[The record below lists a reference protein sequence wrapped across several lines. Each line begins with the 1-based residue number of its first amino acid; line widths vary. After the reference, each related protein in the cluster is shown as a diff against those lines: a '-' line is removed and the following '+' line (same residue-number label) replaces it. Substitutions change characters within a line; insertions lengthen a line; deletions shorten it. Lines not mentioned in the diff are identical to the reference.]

1 MPKYELKQKKRKKK
15 VAEKFDVENEE
26 TGTEDIDKNDYDK
39 KNVKN
44 KSLSDGIEEV
54 YMFQRKVVV
63 TMIVIIVLMLAIC
76 PIIITLHHRKI
87 KKEHRDMK
95 GLLNDVVETDNKS
108 NGDVF
113 SNNNVGMSGG
123 GINSVDTVSV
133 PAPIISAPITPVP
146 STPTP
151 IPLAHAITAPP
162 TAPVINVNN
171 LAAKINSLNDTTD
184 ETNTVKIPTTL
195 NEFF

>member
-15 VAEKFDVENEE
+15 VAEKFDAENEE
-26 TGTEDIDKNDYDK
+26 AGTEDADKSDVDK
-39 KNVKN
+39 KNDKN
-44 KSLSDGIEEV
+44 KALSDSIEEV

-63 TMIVIIVLMLAIC
+63 TLIVIIVLMLAIC

-87 KKEHRDMK
+87 KKEHENMK
-95 GLLNDVVETDNKS
+95 GLLNDVTETDTKN
-108 NGDVF
+108 NVDVF
-113 SNNNVGMSGG
+113 SNNNTGMSGG
-123 GINSVDTVSV
+123 GINGN
-133 PAPIISAPITPVP
+133 INNNVP
-146 STPTP
+146 SQLIPTSPIPTP
-151 IPLAHAITAPP
+151 IPLAHTVSTPP

-184 ETNTVKIPTTL
+184 ENNTVRIPTTL

>member
-15 VAEKFDVENEE
+15 SAEKFDAENEE
-26 TGTEDIDKNDYDK
+26 TAADGSDKSDVDK
-39 KNVKN
+39 KNDKN
-44 KSLSDGIEEV
+44 KSVPNDIEEV

-87 KKEHRDMK
+87 KKEHENMK
-95 GLLNDVVETDNKS
+95 GLLNDVADTDNKN

-113 SNNNVGMSGG
+113 GNSNVGMSGG
-123 GINSVDTVSV
+123 LINSVDTNNVSV
-133 PAPIISAPITPVP
+133 PTITTPIA
-146 STPTP
+146 PTP
-151 IPLAHAITAPP
+151 IPLAHTVSTPP

-184 ETNTVKIPTTL
+184 ENNTVKIPTTL